1 MSRNGSGVYTL
12 PAGNPVIAGT
22 TIATSWA
29 NNTLNDLASAMTG
42 SVASDG
48 QTPMTG
54 NLNLNNNNINNV
66 ASLSY
71 TGTLTGGT
79 GVINIGSGQIYKDAS
94 GNVGIGTSSP
104 SVKLDIV
111 GDEKITTSTNTGGF
125 TLTGAVDNT
134 GLAIVS
140 TNTGGASWKLLSTAG
155 GSGYNQGA
163 LAFERNS
170 SLQMVINSSGNVG
183 IGTSS
188 PVQRL
193 QVQAT
198 KGNTDNAST
207 GQMIVRDD
215 TAFNASPIA
224 GIQFSVKYNSGG
236 SFSNGTSIQGFKEN
250 ATDGNFAQ
258 ALRFVTQPNND
269 SPTERM
275 RINAAGGISIGT
287 TTASPTSGILLP
299 INGIINTDGGT
310 LYSYS
315 VRDTTT
321 ASAANTFIDPTDG
334 FLARSTSSIKYKTNV
349 EDIEPSKYKS
359 IYEMR
364 PVWYRS
370 IGERDRKDWSYY
382 GLIAEEVGEVDP
394 RLVHWAKKED
404 GTLEAEGVMYERLT
418 VLLLAELK
426 EIKIELNSVKAELA
440 LLKA

>member
-66 ASLSY
+66 ASLTAAGNISTLNLSY

-94 GNVGIGTSSP
+94 GNVGLGVTPNAWATTNSVKALQTSSGA
-104 SVKLDIV
+104 LWNF
-111 GDEKITTSTNTGGF
+111 STNFLYLGQNYYWNGTNRIYIN
-125 TLTGAVDNT
+125 TDGATEYQQNAGT
-134 GLAIVS
+134 HI
-140 TNTGGASWKLLSTAG
+140 WSTAP
-155 GSGYNQGA
+155 SGTAGTTA
-163 LAFERNS
+163 TLSER
-170 SLQMVINSSGNVG
+170 MRIDSSGNVG

-188 PVQRL
+188 I
-193 QVQAT
+193 
-198 KGNTDNAST
+198 AST
-207 GQMIVRDD
+207 LDVFRASDATQYVR
-215 TAFNASPIA
+215 TANV
-224 GIQFSVKYNSGG
+224 QVY
-236 SFSNGTSIQGFKEN
+236 T
-250 ATDGNFAQ
+250 Q
-258 ALRFVTQPNND
+258 AND
-269 SPTERM
+269 SSASGVFGTVTSHPMRFISSNVERM